1 MSVAVQSER
10 ERLFEPL
17 TIRGVTLPNRIV
29 MSPMTRGFSPN
40 GIPTGEVAEYY
51 ARRAAGGAGL
61 IITEGVA
68 VDNPAAL
75 GDAGLGEDN
84 IPLLAGDGPIAGWR
98 KVVEKVHAHGA
109 KIVPQLWHQGVLRKP
124 GTGPYPEVASVSPS
138 GIWGPLGRVTS
149 VDPKS
154 IPQDPHVGEPMS
166 EQEIEEAIEAFVRC
180 ARNAVEAG
188 FDGIALHGGHGYLID
203 NFLWEG
209 TNQRDD
215 RWGGDR
221 RRRSEFAAEMLR
233 RIRKVIGDDL
243 PIFFRFSQ
251 WKQQDFR
258 ATLADNPE
266 ELAEVL
272 NPIAEAGAD
281 VFDASVRYYN
291 KACFDGS
298 PENLAGWANKVTGK
312 YSMAVGG
319 IGINQG
325 MYDRG
330 KETAAVTDFEP
341 LLSRFA
347 NGEFDLVA
355 VGRSL
360 IGDPE
365 WARKFRAG
373 EEPRAYSLDDNLSLS

>member
-1 MSVAVQSER
+1 MSIAVQSER

-29 MSPMTRGFSPN
+29 MSPMTRGFSPG
-40 GIPTGEVAEYY
+40 GIPTDEVAEYY
-51 ARRAAGGAGL
+51 ARRAAGGTGL

-68 VDNPAAL
+68 VDHPAAL

-84 IPLLAGDGPIAGWR
+84 IPLLAGEGAVAGWR
-98 KVVEKVHAHGA
+98 KVVDKVHAQGG

-124 GTGPYPEVASVSPS
+124 GTGPYPEIASVSPS

-154 IPQDPHVGEPMS
+154 IPQDPRVGEPMS
-166 EQEIEEAIEAFVRC
+166 EEDIEEAIEAFVRC
-180 ARNAVEAG
+180 ARNAVDAG

-221 RRRSEFAAEMLR
+221 RRRSEFAAEMVR
-233 RIRKVIGDDL
+233 RIRKAIGDDL

-272 NPIAEAGAD
+272 KPIADAGAD

-298 PENLAGWANKVTGK
+298 PENLAGWAKKVTGK

-341 LLSRFA
+341 LLTRFA
-347 NGEFDLVA
+347 NGEFDLIA
-355 VGRSL
+355 VGRSM
-360 IGDPE
+360 IGDPN

>member
-1 MSVAVQSER
+1 M
-10 ERLFEPL
+10 
-17 TIRGVTLPNRIV
+17 
-29 MSPMTRGFSPN
+29 
-40 GIPTGEVAEYY
+40 
-51 ARRAAGGAGL
+51 
-61 IITEGVA
+61 
-68 VDNPAAL
+68 
-75 GDAGLGEDN
+75 
-84 IPLLAGDGPIAGWR
+84 
-98 KVVEKVHAHGA
+98 
-109 KIVPQLWHQGVLRKP
+109 RKP
-124 GTGPYPEVASVSPS
+124 GTGPYPDVRSVSPS
-138 GIWGPLGRVTS
+138 GIWGPLDRVTS

-154 IPQDPHVGEPMS
+154 IPPEPRIGDPMNEDD
-166 EQEIEEAIEAFVRC
+166 IEEAIEAFVRC
-180 ARNAVEAG
+180 AQNAAAVG

-221 RRRSEFAAEMLR
+221 GRRSEFAAEMVR
-233 RIRKVIGDDL
+233 RIRKAIGDDL

-258 ATLADNPE
+258 ATLADTPD

-272 NPIAEAGAD
+272 QPIADAGAD

-291 KACFDGS
+291 KACFEGS
-298 PENLAGWANKVTGK
+298 PENLAGWAKKVTGK

-325 MYDRG
+325 MYDSG
-330 KETAAVTDFEP
+330 KETAAVTDFGP
-341 LLSRFA
+341 LISRFA

-355 VGRSL
+355 VGRSM
-360 IGDPE
+360 IGDAE